1 MDPDYSV
8 KGIIIIELSIF
19 ANFIKQNEVCYSN
32 TICGLL
38 CRKWHVSYVISVS
51 LEFKR
56 VEFFS
61 FSEVFIL
68 YPP

>member
-1 MDPDYSV
+1 MVYKKDLCLGQIIRKAMDPDYSV

-38 CRKWHVSYVISVS
+38 CRKWHNKKAIMS
-51 LEFKR
+51 
-56 VEFFS
+56 
-61 FSEVFIL
+61 
-68 YPP
+68 

>member
-19 ANFIKQNEVCYSN
+19 AKFIKQNEVCYSN

-38 CRKWHVSYVISVS
+38 CRKWHNKEAIMS
-51 LEFKR
+51 
-56 VEFFS
+56 
-61 FSEVFIL
+61 
-68 YPP
+68 